1 MRYDPT
7 QTLITDYYEIIKQA
21 EKFARSSP
29 ELANVFSFSKDHLL
43 SQSLDN
49 ASDNAK
55 KRDFTTFFRQ
65 IVDNA
70 KKNVGKLPQSKRHS
84 EVIKKFSTSLF
95 LYSGWP
101 YGL

>member
-1 MRYDPT
+1 MRYDPF
-7 QTLITDYYEIIKQA
+7 QTLITDYYEIIKIA
-21 EKFARSSP
+21 EKYARSSP

-55 KRDFTTFFRQ
+55 KRDFITFFRQ

-70 KKNVGKLPQSKRHS
+70 KKMLVSYHS
-84 EVIKKFSTSLF
+84 LKDIVKSLKSF
-95 LYSGWP
+95 LHHCFCIVALW
-101 YGL
+101 LIT